1 MGAPLGVLVGA
12 AVHVE
17 TPVLILVVM
26 DVRTPA
32 QKDAVVAEK
41 HVPRH
46 AQGTAEGCHWVHSK
60 GKVTI
65 TMNPEPTEL
74 MNTPD
79 FWLLLLCYEF
89 MGEEKFREILESIEK
104 VSNGE
109 NIDGRE

>member
-1 MGAPLGVLVGA
+1 MLWGAPAGA
-12 AVHVE
+12 AVRAEIPALIHV
-17 TPVLILVVM
+17 PM

-32 QKDAVVAEK
+32 QRGVAVAGK

-46 AQGTAEGCHWVHSK
+46 AQGTAEECHIVHDK

-65 TMNPEPTEL
+65 TMNPELTEL

-104 VSNGE
+104 VSDGE
-109 NIDGRE
+109 NINGGE

>member
-32 QKDAVVAEK
+32 QRGVAVAGK

-46 AQGTAEGCHWVHSK
+46 AQGTAEECHRVDDPDMPE
-60 GKVTI
+60 GKLFKQYVATI
-65 TMNPEPTEL
+65 
-74 MNTPD
+74 
-79 FWLLLLCYEF
+79 
-89 MGEEKFREILESIEK
+89 
-104 VSNGE
+104 
-109 NIDGRE
+109 

>member
-17 TPVLILVVM
+17 TPVLILVIM

-32 QKDAVVAEK
+32 QRIVAVAGK

-46 AQGTAEGCHWVHSK
+46 APRHVAGRNGIHSK
-60 GKVTI
+60 GRVTI
-65 TMNPEPTEL
+65 TMNPLPTEL

-89 MGEEKFREILESIEK
+89 MGEEKFREILESID
-104 VSNGE
+104 SDGE
-109 NIDGRE
+109 NINGGK

>member
-1 MGAPLGVLVGA
+1 MGAPLGVPVGA

-32 QKDAVVAEK
+32 QKVAVVAEK

-46 AQGTAEGCHWVHSK
+46 AQGTAEECHWVHDK

-65 TMNPEPTEL
+65 TMNPELTEL

-104 VSNGE
+104 VSDGE
-109 NIDGRE
+109 NINGGE